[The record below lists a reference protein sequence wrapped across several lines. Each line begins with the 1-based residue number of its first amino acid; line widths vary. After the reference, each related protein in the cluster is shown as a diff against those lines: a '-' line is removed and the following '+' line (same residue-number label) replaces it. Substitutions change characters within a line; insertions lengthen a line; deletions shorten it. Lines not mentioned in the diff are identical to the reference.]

1 MEDAWEDRVAKDLG
15 KAFHDVGMEEY
26 EEWKRKGFKVD
37 AEEFEDL
44 SKEEKERL
52 MNLATGSA
60 MKVWSKRR

>member
-37 AEEFEDL
+37 AEEFKDL
-44 SKEEKERL
+44 SL
-52 MNLATGSA
+52 MNLAMGSA